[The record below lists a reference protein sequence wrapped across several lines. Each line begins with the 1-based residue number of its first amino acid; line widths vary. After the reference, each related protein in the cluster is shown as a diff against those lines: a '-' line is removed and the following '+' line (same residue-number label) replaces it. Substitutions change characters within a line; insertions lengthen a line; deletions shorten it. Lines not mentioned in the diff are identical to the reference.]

1 LVPISTV
8 GGGQAFRYQVWK
20 KRINVEASVDEPNLE
35 WIGPLN
41 PSYDPVSMRVKVL
54 PGSVK
59 FAGPIEI
66 TKREVKNDQ

>member
-8 GGGQAFRYQVWK
+8 GGGQVLRYQVWK
-20 KRINVEASVDEPNLE
+20 KRTSVEASVDEPDLE

-41 PSYDPVSMRVKVL
+41 PSFDPVSMRVQVL
-54 PGSVK
+54 PGGIR

-66 TKREVKNDQ
+66 TKREVKK